1 MKKILALILIFIMV
15 LSLAACG
22 AKEEMTPCRCENN
35 AAGTDAMEK
44 TDAVEGADVTE
55 ETDAADKTNAA
66 EETNTTEATEL
77 TEEQQLIIDAVNAKL
92 ATEEVANWLSL
103 CKDFTGEEA
112 PAPKA
117 TNVTHYQIPDFD
129 EVEMDCYL
137 VTVSSKFAHWVNEE
151 AQEGIVDEKLFLFID
166 NNTKNVVDS
175 ITTNAINV
183 QHDTKTEEGRA
194 TYLLW
199 IYNNVSDG
207 SYNGFYLNDKETV
220 TELTEADLKVINDNL
235 N

>member
-1 MKKILALILIFIMV
+1 MKKVLALILISIMV

-22 AKEEMTPCRCENN
+22 GKEEMAHCRCENN
-35 AAGTDAMEK
+35 AAGTDAVEK
-44 TDAVEGADVTE
+44 TDAAAG
-55 ETDAADKTNAA
+55 TDAAEGTVAA
-66 EETNTTEATEL
+66 EGTNTTEATEL

-92 ATEEVANWLSL
+92 ASEEVANWLSL
-103 CKDFTGEEA
+103 CKEFTGEEA
-112 PAPKA
+112 PAPKV

-137 VTVSSKFAHWVNEE
+137 VTVSSKFAHWVDEG
-151 AQEGIVDEKLFLFID
+151 AQQGAVDEKLFLFID

-175 ITTNAINV
+175 ITTNASNV

-207 SYNGFYLNDKETV
+207 SYNGFYLNDQETV
-220 TELTEADLKVINDNL
+220 TELTEVDLKVINDNL
-235 N
+235 K